1 MRAALM
7 LRHRML
13 FSFFFVVPHA
23 NALTTCPVV
32 HVPVLAELETTSS
45 CPSIACPSFFVI
57 PNADDVSRSF
67 LHFLRACSLTTRSHH
82 RRPPYAGP
90 HSYSHYWCLITCLQR
105 RLVVIFHEVERYR
118 GV

>member
-67 LHFLRACSLTTRSHH
+67 LHVRLLTTRPVEDFLRACSLTTRSHH
-82 RRPPYAGP
+82 RRPPVGLL
-90 HSYSHYWCLITCLQR
+90 SSFMKWRDIEECR
-105 RLVVIFHEVERYR
+105 V
-118 GV
+118 